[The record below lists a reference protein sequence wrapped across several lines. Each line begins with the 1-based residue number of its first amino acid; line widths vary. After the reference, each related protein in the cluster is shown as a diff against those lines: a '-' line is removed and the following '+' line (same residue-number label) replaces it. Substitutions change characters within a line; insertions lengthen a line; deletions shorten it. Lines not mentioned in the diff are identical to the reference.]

1 MNSRNDYSNTLQG
14 VAAPIHHR
22 PAQNLHAIS
31 FPDGYC
37 TKSFCCYNV
46 LHLLSVRLLLFDFSL
61 AISLFWRVPCCHLV
75 LGAARH
81 LFFKYPNFAS
91 TCNLVWP
98 ILSAYK
104 AWGSGLG
111 SWHGGTELDRQD
123 TGG

>member
-46 LHLLSVRLLLFDFSL
+46 LQLLSVHLLLFDFF
-61 AISLFWRVPCCHLV
+61 LFLSSGGCPVAAWYWVQ
-75 LGAARH
+75 ARH

-91 TCNLVWP
+91 TCNLV
-98 ILSAYK
+98 
-104 AWGSGLG
+104 
-111 SWHGGTELDRQD
+111 
-123 TGG
+123 